1 MGSTVV
7 SLSLSSVVPTNSRTL
22 QLADPVPGTWYLVPG
37 TRYQYPVFTSG
48 QSTPS
53 NMCRRTTSRMVN
65 SRRDTQV
72 DVDVSLR
79 MRDRG
84 WSRDCQQLPARRV
97 AAHQQEDEIAQAV
110 EHSDASRRAASAGP
124 PRGPCACRSRGRRRS
139 TCCSVLSSRSM
150 AVDPG
155 GADTC
160 PVCCRS
166 RRRARREERMTS
178 WPQRRS
184 RALGP
189 LP

>member
-7 SLSLSSVVPTNSRTL
+7 SLSGSSVVPTNSRTL
-22 QLADPVPGTWYLVPG
+22 QPGTWYLAPG
-37 TRYQYPVFTSG
+37 TRYQYPVYQYPVFTSG

-53 NMCRRTTSRMVN
+53 NTCCRTTRRMVN

-84 WSRDCQQLPARRV
+84 WSRDCQPLPARRA

-124 PRGPCACRSRGRRRS
+124 PRAVRARADLAGGDVVRAVQSCRRGRWRSRP
-139 TCCSVLSSRSM
+139 
-150 AVDPG
+150 AVQTPAQCAAAPG
-155 GADTC
+155 DVHG
-160 PVCCRS
+160 
-166 RRRARREERMTS
+166 EKK
-178 WPQRRS
+178 
-184 RALGP
+184 G
-189 LP
+189 